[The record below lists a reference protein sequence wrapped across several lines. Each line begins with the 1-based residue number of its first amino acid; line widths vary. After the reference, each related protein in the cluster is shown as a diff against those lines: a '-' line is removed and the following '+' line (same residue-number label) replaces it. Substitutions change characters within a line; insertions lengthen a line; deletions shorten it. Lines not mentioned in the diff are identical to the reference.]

1 MCPEFLWGGQEE
13 WNHLEDNSV
22 NNRTVLKWIIK
33 EIGGGAWTRF
43 IWLRIGTSCG
53 QMFAHYLI
61 LWVQHNVKKY
71 VLSEDCSTTHNLYI
85 VYNILR

>member
-33 EIGGGAWTRF
+33 EIGGGGMDSIHLAEDRDKLWTDVCTLF
-43 IWLRIGTSCG
+43 DSLG
-53 QMFAHYLI
+53 
-61 LWVQHNVKKY
+61 
-71 VLSEDCSTTHNLYI
+71 STQCEEI
-85 VYNILR
+85 CVE